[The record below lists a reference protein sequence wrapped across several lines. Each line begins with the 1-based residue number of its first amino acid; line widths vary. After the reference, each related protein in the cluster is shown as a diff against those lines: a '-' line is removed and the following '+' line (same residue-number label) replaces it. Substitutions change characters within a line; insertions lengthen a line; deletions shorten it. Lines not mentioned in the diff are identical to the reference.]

1 MPTAARTDP
10 YSAFNFLVDID
21 GITLAG
27 FSECSGLT
35 AESDHIEY
43 RTGDMDITVSK
54 LPGLR
59 KYANIVLKH
68 GLTSSTEL
76 WQWRLTVITGQ
87 TVRRSGSITLLDEGR
102 KKALEWTFS
111 AGLAVQVRRADPQR
125 QEQRGRDRNARDLP
139 RAPGAGMTMPAGTVA
154 RAPGV
159 SVEWVSADVP
169 VPAAV
174 RTDVAGFIG
183 LAQRG
188 PVHQPVRLA
197 SWSQFQAVFGGYDPR
212 GWLAYA
218 VNGFFANGGDA
229 CWVVRV
235 VDPATAQAAS
245 ADLAA
250 ATRRRRP

>member
-68 GLTSSTEL
+68 GLTSSAEL
-76 WQWRLTVITGQ
+76 WQWRLTVINGQ

-111 AGLAVQVRRADPQR
+111 QAWVCKWEGPTLNGKNNEVAIETLEICHEGLVMA
-125 QEQRGRDRNARDLP
+125 
-139 RAPGAGMTMPAGTVA
+139 
-154 RAPGV
+154 
-159 SVEWVSADVP
+159 
-169 VPAAV
+169 
-174 RTDVAGFIG
+174 
-183 LAQRG
+183 
-188 PVHQPVRLA
+188 
-197 SWSQFQAVFGGYDPR
+197 
-212 GWLAYA
+212 
-218 VNGFFANGGDA
+218 
-229 CWVVRV
+229 
-235 VDPATAQAAS
+235 
-245 ADLAA
+245 
-250 ATRRRRP
+250 